1 MLPERR
7 SPVQAM
13 MDDDN
18 TSYLPPLILW
28 GLITLPVQPL
38 LGWMVLLSH
47 LNILWVMGSVPRMGS
62 EGYNASAE
70 LRSTSSLHTTLMLH
84 VVNHLCGMHGF

>member
-1 MLPERR
+1 
-7 SPVQAM
+7 
-13 MDDDN
+13 
-18 TSYLPPLILW
+18 
-28 GLITLPVQPL
+28 
-38 LGWMVLLSH
+38 MVLLSH